1 MNRKTKFMR
10 TEFSGGDQ
18 TKDRFIHQLNQ
29 APGSMGMEADDITNT
44 DLEMDQGRESVLSEA
59 DTLVNVNETVILAE
73 WTHFADPTL
82 ENTQFLM

>member
-1 MNRKTKFMR
+1 MQ

-18 TKDRFIHQLNQ
+18 TKDRFIQQLNQ
-29 APGSMGMEADDITNT
+29 APDSMGIEADDITNT